1 MARVPGKQIK
11 YSRELKLRKKLT
23 IKKRALRFS
32 GFANLANLWFG
43 SSLWRTR
50 LARST
55 TFLQCS
61 VWFSGFVNNDCG
73 FWILLSNAFTVQFFW
88 FC

>member
-23 IKKRALRFS
+23 IKKRALVFS

-43 SSLWRTR
+43 SSV
-50 LARST
+50 LAYASCA
-55 TFLQCS
+55 LCD
-61 VWFSGFVNNDCG
+61 FSPM
-73 FWILLSNAFTVQFFW
+73 
-88 FC
+88 